1 MLNYIMYFIN
11 IGFIMSY
18 IYNSIIYNVV
28 ITMCPYY
35 LELTHLCSNELL
47 YTSRRNQ
54 ESFVLI
60 FRNKNVN
67 KKHRHKDI
75 KRDNWH
81 ILFS

>member
-1 MLNYIMYFIN
+1 
-11 IGFIMSY
+11 
-18 IYNSIIYNVV
+18 
-28 ITMCPYY
+28 MCPYY

-54 ESFVLI
+54 ESF
-60 FRNKNVN
+60 NVN

-81 ILFS
+81 ILFFLNKQGLTIEREKER